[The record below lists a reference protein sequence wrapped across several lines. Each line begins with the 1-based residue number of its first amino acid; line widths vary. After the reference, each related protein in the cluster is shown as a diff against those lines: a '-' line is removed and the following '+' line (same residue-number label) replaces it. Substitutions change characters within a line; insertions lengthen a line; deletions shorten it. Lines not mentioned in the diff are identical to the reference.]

1 MKLLRSLQTSRLKHI
16 QLIIL
21 LFSSLFKEKGLHA
34 ILHDHL
40 VESNKLMVLILSKLN
55 DFLNL
60 GTFIE
65 GKKKVKYRDSLLKNW
80 SYVRMKAVDQF
91 IITMVILSE
100 QSIVK
105 VSDCPK
111 Q

>member
-60 GTFIE
+60 WTFIE

-80 SYVRMKAVDQF
+80 SYVRMKADQF